1 MVVKRKRAFVP
12 FAIVVLGLSLL
23 FSPSSYAKSSEI
35 DMYLKEIVQLQPGT
49 TEQEIL
55 ESITDYA
62 KSQKMTKDEVIKM
75 VYQELITDKEE
86 GDKVAKENGNEKKDA
101 VIFGGSSGSYVLPM
115 STKGN
120 IFYSDSYTAYYN
132 HGHVGMYSA
141 SDKIVEAVP
150 GDGVRQ
156 IKYNARNVEKNSIIQ
171 RVNVTTTQKNNAADW
186 AVSQVGSS
194 YSFNFATNR
203 LTGHDGD
210 KNCSKLLWSAF
221 TLKANIDID
230 HNGGLGVYP
239 RDITASSYTTTIAT
253 IN

>member
-1 MVVKRKRAFVP
+1 MKKSRKAGLSI
-12 FAIVVLGLSLL
+12 AIALGLSLS
-23 FSPSSYAKSSEI
+23 FSPSSFAKPSETNT
-35 DMYLKEIVQLQPGT
+35 YLNEIVELQPGT
-49 TEQEIL
+49 TKEEIL
-55 ESITDYA
+55 SSIQDYA
-62 KSQKMTKDEVIKM
+62 KSQGLSKDEVIKM
-75 VYQELITDKEE
+75 VHSELIRDKEE
-86 GDKVAKENGNEKKDA
+86 GDKIAKENDNEKKDI
-101 VIFGGSSGSYVLPM
+101 VVFGGSAGSYTLPM
-115 STKGN
+115 SSKGN
-120 IFYSDSYTAYYN
+120 IYYTDSYTAYYN

-141 SDKIVEAVP
+141 SDKLIEAVP

-156 IKYNARNVEKNSIIQ
+156 IKYNGRNVEKNSIIQ
-171 RVNVTTTQKNNAADW
+171 KVNVTSTQKSNAADW

-230 HNGGLGVYP
+230 NNGGMGVYP
-239 RDITASSYTTTIAT
+239 RDITASSYTSTIAT